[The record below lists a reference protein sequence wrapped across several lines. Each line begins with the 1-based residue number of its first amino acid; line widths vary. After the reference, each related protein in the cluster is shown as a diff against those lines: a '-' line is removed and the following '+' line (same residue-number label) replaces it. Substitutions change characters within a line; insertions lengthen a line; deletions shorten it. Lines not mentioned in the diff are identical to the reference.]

1 MMRNAVIIA
10 VLAGLAL
17 PAAAEVRFGKN
28 VRIGGHDVSN
38 ETFTKQKRGRFI
50 IHNTTPKNE
59 GCVLRRNGD
68 GSTTK
73 VCNLK
78 RKKTKESR

>member
-1 MMRNAVIIA
+1 MLRVVVFSV
-10 VLAGLAL
+10 VLVGLAL

-28 VRIGGHDVSN
+28 LRIGGHDVSN
-38 ETFTKQKRGRFI
+38 QTFTKQKRGKFI
-50 IHNTTPKNE
+50 IHETQPKNA

-78 RKKTKESR
+78 RKKVKESR

>member
-1 MMRNAVIIA
+1 MIRTAVFVII
-10 VLAGLAL
+10 LAGFAL

-38 ETFTKQKRGRFI
+38 QTFTKQKRGKFI
-50 IHNTTPKNE
+50 IHETQPKNA

-78 RKKTKESR
+78 RKKTKETR